1 MKSLRH
7 FVRLLSNQPSKKY
20 EIVSPAYVSP
30 KTQFTDL
37 PKNIS
42 IPPYALTGIPPQIDP
57 HSSPEKKSDSEM
69 GKIHRFDRNFVE
81 VMCQIFFC
89 RTHEKIVQISQISSR
104 RSFQIGQTRS
114 HNSND

>member
-42 IPPYALTGIPPQIDP
+42 IPPYAQTGIPPQIDP
-57 HSSPEKKSDSEM
+57 HTSPEKKSDSEM
-69 GKIHRFDRNFVE
+69 GKKFKCYFYTVWKFQKFSATYILRESNFKV
-81 VMCQIFFC
+81 F
-89 RTHEKIVQISQISSR
+89 
-104 RSFQIGQTRS
+104 RSDFT
-114 HNSND
+114 